1 MLTILLILATLGV
14 AYANGANDNF
24 KGVATLYGSGAANY
38 RTALA
43 LTTVATACGGLI
55 SVVFAAGLIK
65 TFSGAGVV
73 PADIAASPAFLTA
86 IACGAAGTVFLA
98 TLVGLPISTTHALT
112 GAIVGAGLV
121 MVGTGLNFSV
131 LGKSFILPLLL
142 GPFISIGLTSLV
154 YFAATRISR
163 RLGKTGDPCLCLE
176 EAPVLASTG
185 TMAFAAGSQLTLTA
199 RASANDCADVQGL
212 RLTGSGMANA
222 VHFVSAGMLCLA
234 RGMNDA
240 PKIVALLLAAN
251 ALGVRNGLLAIVFA
265 MALGGVIN
273 ARKVARTMSHRITH
287 MSDGQALSANIVS
300 AALVIA
306 ASRFGLPVS
315 TTHVTVGAITGT
327 GLINRTAN
335 LRVLGGIAASWI
347 GTLPLAALLAALAAL
362 LLKFTAS

>member
-1 MLTILLILATLGV
+1 MLTALLVLATLAV

-24 KGVATLYGSGAANY
+24 KGVATLYGSGAASY

-73 PADIAASPAFLTA
+73 PPEIAASPAFLTA
-86 IACGAAGTVFLA
+86 IACGAAATVFLA
-98 TLVGLPISTTHALT
+98 TVFGLPISTTHALT

-121 MVGTGLNFSV
+121 AVGTGLNFSV

-142 GPFISIGLTSLV
+142 GPFISIALTSLV
-154 YFAATRISR
+154 YSVATRISQWA
-163 RLGKTGDPCLCLE
+163 GKSGDPCLCVE
-176 EAPVLASTG
+176 ESPVLA
-185 TMAFAAGSQLTLTA
+185 AAGTLAFDAGRQLTVTA
-199 RASANDCADVQGL
+199 RASADDCGDVQGL
-212 RLTGSGMANA
+212 RLTGSGAAHA
-222 VHFVSAGMLCLA
+222 VHFISAAMLCLA

-240 PKIVALLLAAN
+240 PKIVALLLAAK
-251 ALGVRNGLLAIVFA
+251 ALGVRSGLLAIVIA
-265 MALGGVIN
+265 MALGGIIN
-273 ARKVARTMSHRITH
+273 ARKVARTMSHRISD
-287 MSDGQALSANIVS
+287 MSDSQALSANIVS

-327 GLINRTAN
+327 GLVNRSAN

-347 GTLPLAALLAALAAL
+347 GTLPLAALLAAVAGLVLNLAH
-362 LLKFTAS
+362 S

>member
-1 MLTILLILATLGV
+1 MATV
-14 AYANGANDNF
+14 
-24 KGVATLYGSGAANY
+24 V
-38 RTALA
+38 
-43 LTTVATACGGLI
+43 GGLI
-55 SVVFAAGLIK
+55 SVVFAAGLVK

-73 PADIAASPAFLTA
+73 PAEIAASPAFLTA

-98 TLVGLPISTTHALT
+98 TIFGLPISTTHALT

-121 MVGTGLNFSV
+121 AVGTELNFSV

-154 YFAATRISR
+154 YLAATRISQLR
-163 RLGKTGDPCLCLE
+163 GKTGDPCLCVE
-176 EAPVLASTG
+176 ETQVLAATG
-185 TMAFAAGSQLTLTA
+185 ALAFEAGSRLTVTA
-199 RASANDCADVQGL
+199 RASADDCAAVQGV
-212 RLTGSGMANA
+212 RLTGTGSANA

-251 ALGVRNGLLAIVFA
+251 AVGVRDGLLAIGFA
-265 MALGGVIN
+265 MALGGIIN
-273 ARKVARTMSHRITH
+273 ARKVARTMSHRISD
-287 MSDGQALSANIVS
+287 MSAGQALSANIVS

-335 LRVLGGIAASWI
+335 LKVLGGIAASWV
-347 GTLPLAALLAALAAL
+347 GTLPLAALLAALAGL
-362 LLKFTAS
+362 LLKSMQT

>member
-1 MLTILLILATLGV
+1 M
-14 AYANGANDNF
+14 
-24 KGVATLYGSGAANY
+24 
-38 RTALA
+38 
-43 LTTVATACGGLI
+43 
-55 SVVFAAGLIK
+55 
-65 TFSGAGVV
+65 
-73 PADIAASPAFLTA
+73 
-86 IACGAAGTVFLA
+86 
-98 TLVGLPISTTHALT
+98 
-112 GAIVGAGLV
+112 
-121 MVGTGLNFSV
+121 

-142 GPFISIGLTSLV
+142 GPFISIALTSLV

-163 RLGKTGDPCLCLE
+163 RLGTSGDPCLCVE
-176 EAPVLASTG
+176 ETPVLAANG
-185 TMAFAAGSQLTLTA
+185 TLAFAAGSQLTLTA
-199 RASANDCADVQGL
+199 RASADDCANVQGL
-212 RLTGSGMANA
+212 RLTGSGAANA

-251 ALGVRNGLLAIVFA
+251 ALKVQHGLIAIIFA
-265 MALGGVIN
+265 MALGGIIN
-273 ARKVARTMSHRITH
+273 ARKVARTMSHRISH

-347 GTLPLAALLAALAAL
+347 GTLPLAALLAAMAGL
-362 LLKFTAS
+362 LLKFTNS

>member
-1 MLTILLILATLGV
+1 MLTILLILATLGL

-24 KGVATLYGSGAANY
+24 KGVATLYGSGAASY
-38 RTALA
+38 RTALT
-43 LTTVATACGGLI
+43 LTTLATACGGLI
-55 SVVFAAGLIK
+55 SVLFAAGLIK

-98 TLVGLPISTTHALT
+98 TVVGLPISTTHALT
-112 GAIVGAGLV
+112 GSIVGAGLV
-121 MVGTGLNFSV
+121 AVGTELNLSV
-131 LGKSFILPLLL
+131 LAKSFILPLLL
-142 GPFISIGLTSLV
+142 GPFIAIALTSLV
-154 YFAATRISR
+154 YFAATRFSR
-163 RLGKTGDPCLCLE
+163 RLGKTADPCLCVE
-176 EAPVLASTG
+176 EAPVLV
-185 TMAFAAGSQLTLTA
+185 AAGALAFDAGGRLTLTA
-199 RASANDCADVQGL
+199 RASADDCADVQGW
-212 RLTGSGMANA
+212 RLTGSGAANA

-251 ALGVRNGLLAIVFA
+251 ALEVRHGLLAIAFA
-265 MALGGVIN
+265 MALGGIIN
-273 ARKVARTMSHRITH
+273 ARKVARTMSHRIAH
-287 MSDGQALSANIVS
+287 MTDGQALSANIVS

-335 LRVLGGIAASWI
+335 LRVLGGIVASWV
-347 GTLPLAALLAALAAL
+347 GTLPLAALLAALAGL
-362 LLKFTAS
+362 LLNLAHL